1 MGFAAQERTALCDAL
16 AEVGPDAPTLCEGW
30 TSHDLAAH
38 VWVRENDPSA
48 APGLLIGAL
57 ADVTASR
64 MEATKRRWLY
74 PELVEQIRRGPRPIS
89 LFAVPML
96 DELANT
102 TEFFVHTEDVRRPAG
117 LPPRDKGPDFEDHVA
132 KGLNTT
138 AKALFRKAPCGIML
152 ERTDRPQRLRAKAG
166 DTTVI
171 IVGKPSELLLFA
183 FGRMADADVQLVG
196 PQEVKDEL
204 LATHAGF

>member
-1 MGFAAQERTALCDAL
+1 MGFAALERAALCDAL
-16 AEVGPDAPTLCEGW
+16 LEVGPDSPTLCDGW

-48 APGLLIGAL
+48 MPGLVIGAL
-57 ADVTASR
+57 ADVTNSR

-89 LFAVPML
+89 LFAVPVL

-117 LPPRDKGPDFEDHVA
+117 LPRRETTPDFEAHAA
-132 KGLNTT
+132 KGLNTS
-138 AKALFRKAPCGIML
+138 ARQLFRKAPTGIVL
-152 ERTDRPQRLRAKAG
+152 ERTDKPQRLRAKAG
-166 DTTVI
+166 DTTVVVI
-171 IVGKPSELLLFA
+171 GKPSELLLFA
-183 FGRMADADVQLVG
+183 FGRMKDADVHLVG
-196 PQEVKDEL
+196 PDDVVAQLMAEHK
-204 LATHAGF
+204 GF

>member
-48 APGLLIGAL
+48 MPGLLVGAL

-74 PELVEQIRRGPRPIS
+74 PELVEQIRRGPRRICS
-89 LFAVPML
+89 
-96 DELANT
+96 T
-102 TEFFVHTEDVRRPAG
+102 SSG
-117 LPPRDKGPDFEDHVA
+117 
-132 KGLNTT
+132 
-138 AKALFRKAPCGIML
+138 
-152 ERTDRPQRLRAKAG
+152 
-166 DTTVI
+166 
-171 IVGKPSELLLFA
+171 
-183 FGRMADADVQLVG
+183 
-196 PQEVKDEL
+196 
-204 LATHAGF
+204 